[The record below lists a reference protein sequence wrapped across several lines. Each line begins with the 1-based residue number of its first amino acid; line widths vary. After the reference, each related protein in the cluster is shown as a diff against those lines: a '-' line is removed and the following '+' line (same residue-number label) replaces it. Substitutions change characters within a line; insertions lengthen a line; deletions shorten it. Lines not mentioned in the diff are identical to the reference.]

1 MASTS
6 TIHDIPLRRV
16 ASEKQNNDS
25 INLERVNPVPTGIRN
40 DGAGDERE
48 DVVVTPAPQTPAQR
62 RMELVQLA
70 VLCWAM
76 FVAGWNDASLGPLIP
91 RIQEQYH
98 LGYTIVSLIFVF
110 RCIVSVFGMHSGSSN
125 SALEGMSS
133 RNRAYHLTGTETW
146 FWKSRQLLIL
156 GSVILAVGNV
166 FQVTAMLPFPVFV
179 MGAFINGIG
188 YAMENAQA
196 IAYVAGLPD
205 DHGLKMGLFQATYG
219 AGALISPLV
228 ATQFSE
234 MKHWS
239 FHYLISLGVAF
250 FATALFV
257 WLFRGRTQRDCLEQI
272 GVASGPPEKEG
283 ILSGTPKRSPLHE
296 IVASKT
302 VHILAL
308 FLFVYVGTE
317 VTIGGWIVSFMITVR
332 GGGSSSGYI
341 SAGFFGGLMLGRLLL
356 LPVNKLL
363 GPNRAVYLYGA
374 LCIGYATLLF
384 LHMASISILTP
395 LLPHTSLE
403 LIIWLVP
410 SFLGSALSV
419 AFVGTLLG
427 PLYPIAM
434 GHAARTFHPALLTG
448 SISWVSGVA
457 TAGSAVLPFITGA
470 IAGKAGI
477 RSLEPVVVGMLTGM
491 LVLWAWVVKAR

>member
-1 MASTS
+1 MASAS
-6 TIHDIPLRRV
+6 TVHDIPLRRV
-16 ASEKQNNDS
+16 ASEKQDSDS
-25 INLERVNPVPTGIRN
+25 INLERVISRTPPG
-40 DGAGDERE
+40 DGSHAAGDSDERE
-48 DVVVTPAPQTPAQR
+48 DAVLTPAHQTPAQR
-62 RMELVQLA
+62 RMERVQLA

-110 RCIVSVFGMHSGSSN
+110 RCIGCLVGTVVTILLAPKLGFGK
-125 SALEGMSS
+125 A
-133 RNRAYHLTGTETW
+133 
-146 FWKSRQLLIL
+146 

-272 GVASGPPEKEG
+272 GVASGPLEKEG
-283 ILSGTPKRSPLHE
+283 ILSGTTKRSPLHE
-296 IVASKT
+296 IVSSKT

-374 LCIGYATLLF
+374 LCIG
-384 LHMASISILTP
+384 
-395 LLPHTSLE
+395 LE

-410 SFLGSALSV
+410 SFLGSAISV

-457 TAGSAVLPFITGA
+457 TAGSAVFPFIAGA

-491 LVLWAWVVKAR
+491 LVLWAWVVKSR